1 MVTSRGV
8 GAYVAGEAHKAIWS
22 GEQKPGA
29 GAAVLDAQGSHGLA
43 DSITSADDMARMLPL
58 SRAGFVCI
66 AGDMGQTASQGT
78 FGNDTAVTRLGQL
91 KDFVQGASSPM
102 QARSGSVRIIAG
114 SGGCTAALNYARA
127 NPANV
132 AALFLI
138 CPLVDIEDFYN
149 NWTGGGA
156 NGTAPVASGVTK
168 AEMDTAYGGTAAFA
182 AAMPSH
188 NPIRSGNQ
196 AALAGIPIWLAYSTD
211 DPYIPVQKV
220 LDYAALVPSA
230 QAVSQ
235 GAAGHTGLGVNS
247 DDVVRHFSG
256 A

>member
-8 GAYVAGEAHKAIWS
+8 GAYVAGETHRAVWS
-22 GEQKPGA
+22 GEQQPGA
-29 GAAVLDAQGSHGLA
+29 GAAVLDAQGSHGVA
-43 DSITSADDMARMLPL
+43 DSITAADDMTRILPL

-66 AGDMGQTASQGT
+66 AGDMGQTTSQGT

-91 KDFVQGASSPM
+91 KTFVQGASSPM
-102 QARSGSVRIIAG
+102 QARGGPVRIVAG

-127 NPANV
+127 NPTSV

-149 NWTGGGA
+149 NWTNGGA
-156 NGTAPVASGVTK
+156 NGTATAPSGVTQ
-168 AEMDTAYGGTAAFA
+168 AEIDTAYGGAAAFA

-196 AALAGIPIWLAYSTD
+196 AVLAGIPIWLAYSTN
-211 DPYIPVQKV
+211 DPYISVQKV

-235 GAAGHTGLGVNS
+235 GAVGHTGLGVNPS
-247 DDVVRHFSG
+247 DVVQHFSG